1 MGSGFCAVDGAIER
15 IGGREPPEAI
25 DVVPGHGVIVRGVGV
40 ALVGSEEEL
49 VIGGVVPWFAV
60 GKMPHLG
67 KGVAARV
74 GDEAVGETVLM
85 VILGAGGV
93 GLRDECGT
101 GVNVF
106 AGRCGDRGGI
116 GVFGDD
122 LAAGEDV
129 HSGDAAA
136 GNFLHAQAVSI
147 VPGMIVLVRWLPG
160 ESLGMRIHGSKVEGA
175 KVSAPGTGAGD
186 LPVSDAVRGESLVGR
201 PIILM
206 G

>member
-74 GDEAVGETVLM
+74 GDEAVGEMVLM
-85 VILGAGGV
+85 GIIGAGGV
-93 GLRDECGT
+93 GLRDECREREQ
-101 GVNVF
+101 GV
-106 AGRCGDRGGI
+106 C
-116 GVFGDD
+116 
-122 LAAGEDV
+122 
-129 HSGDAAA
+129 
-136 GNFLHAQAVSI
+136 
-147 VPGMIVLVRWLPG
+147 P
-160 ESLGMRIHGSKVEGA
+160 
-175 KVSAPGTGAGD
+175 
-186 LPVSDAVRGESLVGR
+186 
-201 PIILM
+201 
-206 G
+206 